1 MEERIISLLLDLWR
15 ENNEWYENAR
25 QCEHKDAAIEH
36 RAVAFGIGIA
46 RDIIEANLCPDH
58 FEEVERK

>member
-1 MEERIISLLLDLWR
+1 MEDKIISIILDLWR

-25 QCEHKDAAIEH
+25 QCESKETATET

-58 FEEVERK
+58 FEEVKRK